1 MGQATAQLWGVVASE
16 PRTNTVGGSV
26 VMRLSVATDEG
37 WGERKVT
44 TWWSVELWI
53 KSDQEKRLNYLS
65 HALGKSAKVF
75 ATGYPCLRSYTDAN
89 GHERQSLELKRA
101 DVQVIV
107 PAPKEQEVTQ
117 PRRSEPELYD
127 ESLPF

>member
-1 MGQATAQLWGVVASE
+1 MGQATTQLWGVVASE
-16 PRTNTVGGSV
+16 PKTNNVKDSV

-53 KSDQEKRLNYLS
+53 RAEQENRLRYLS
-65 HALGKSAKVF
+65 HALGKGAKVY
-75 ATGYPCLRSYTDAN
+75 ASGYPCLRSYNDKSGN
-89 GHERQSLELKRA
+89 ERHLLELKRA

-117 PRRSEPELYD
+117 PRRTEPELYD